1 VLLRT
6 ATAQSLKKYLNNA
19 YSHGVPKVVIT
30 DSGVKFANR
39 IFKSFL
45 TEMGFRQKF
54 TARRKKTEQSKQT
67 MIARFAEQ
75 NHRNWGEKWAE
86 LFLEM
91 NTNIGVFWLYSIVS
105 DPKQRVTTLGRP
117 V

>member
-1 VLLRT
+1 V
-6 ATAQSLKKYLNNA
+6 YV
-19 YSHGVPKVVIT
+19 VPKAVIT
-30 DSGVKFANR
+30 DSGVQFASR

-45 TEMGFRQKF
+45 AEMGFRQKF